1 MWVYGLSRR
10 TMVNHELET
19 GDELV
24 DNGREETLTV
34 EVHSDGGVSLDGEGF
49 TEAEIC
55 AALRDGVL
63 TRTDGKDSEL
73 VKHY

>member
-1 MWVYGLSRR
+1 
-10 TMVNHELET
+10 MVNHELET
-19 GDELV
+19 GDVLV
-24 DNGREETLTV
+24 DNERGDELDV
-34 EVHSDGGVSLDGEGF
+34 VVNDDGSVDLDGEGF
-49 TEAEIC
+49 SEKEIC